1 MLVVSLG
8 CTLQIL
14 ASLRVFGAECHY
26 ICPFWYHFGL
36 FIKKFTKTTVTLRKR
51 KSPLGVSRS
60 QCKFQP
66 HPHWSSL
73 GVYFKL
79 STSIPVTFKNM
90 VAPPPPAL
98 NFPKPASKLS
108 IFCWAKRKARER
120 VSGPFACWSCATSR
134 DSPKWRACAQTI
146 APPAL
151 SKHYSTPNV
160 GIMVKIVGLVFL

>member
-1 MLVVSLG
+1 MKVRAWMLVVSLG

-14 ASLRVFGAECHY
+14 ASLRVVGAECHY

-73 GVYFKL
+73 GVYF
-79 STSIPVTFKNM
+79 
-90 VAPPPPAL
+90 
-98 NFPKPASKLS
+98 
-108 IFCWAKRKARER
+108 
-120 VSGPFACWSCATSR
+120 
-134 DSPKWRACAQTI
+134 
-146 APPAL
+146 
-151 SKHYSTPNV
+151 
-160 GIMVKIVGLVFL
+160 